1 MTCHTEGGGVAHVL
15 LLRATDGWSVEGD
28 ANVHGSVAE
37 LLKNQPA
44 VRFPPT
50 EDVKA
55 AFKRKWPSP
64 AEPEPLHATRPY
76 PAPKT
81 TAHGHARA
89 HTDTAAS
96 AATGAEYSEPNLN
109 DPDDSYETADRYQY
123 DDVDEVA
130 KRETAAITVRSPLGN
145 VTLRCGD
152 LVLGEVLGRGAFGT
166 VRKAILGDQQVAV
179 KQVLVSG
186 NMTQEQREKAV
197 SDFDNEAKR
206 MAAVPPHRN
215 IVQMIGALELDSGE
229 LVLVTELCNGGSLV
243 NKLYGSGVVCK
254 FTSDELLAIAR
265 DCAAGMAHL
274 HFHSCVHRDV
284 AARNVL
290 LYCVRGGA
298 FVGKIAD
305 FGMARELGRD
315 SVDEKVTKTR
325 TVPVRW
331 MAPET
336 VSAEREIVYSFRT
349 DVFAFGAMLYEI
361 FAQRMPYDNV
371 KRNDAIMLMIANA
384 EPLKLPDVGAGG
396 LAPPHGLAD
405 VLCQCRE
412 AEPEQRPTMR
422 AVCASLTQLLTVK

>member
-15 LLRATDGWSVEGD
+15 LLRGTNGWSIEGD
-28 ANVHGSVAE
+28 ATVHVSVAE
-37 LLKNQPA
+37 LLKTQPA

-55 AFKRKWPSP
+55 AFKRKWSST
-64 AEPEPLHATRPY
+64 ASISAAPLAVVAACAVA
-76 PAPKT
+76 APTKT
-81 TAHGHARA
+81 TAHAHDHA
-89 HTDTAAS
+89 AA
-96 AATGAEYSEPNLN
+96 AVATMATLGANYSEPNLN
-109 DPDDSYETADRYQY
+109 DPDDNY

-130 KRETAAITVRSPLGN
+130 KQREAGAITVRSPVGKF
-145 VTLRCGD
+145 TLRRGD
-152 LVLGEVLGRGAFGT
+152 LVLGEVLGRGAFGF
-166 VRKAILGDQQVAV
+166 VKKAMLGDQQVAV
-179 KQVLVSG
+179 KQVLVSSD
-186 NMTQEQREKAV
+186 MTLEQREKAV
-197 SDFDNEAKR
+197 SDFENEAKR

-229 LVLVTELCNGGSLV
+229 LVLVTELCIGGSLV
-243 NKLYGSGVVCK
+243 NKLYGSGVVCT
-254 FTSDELLAIAR
+254 FTSDELLAIAH

-290 LYCVRGGA
+290 LYSVRGGA

-349 DVFAFGAMLYEI
+349 DVFAFGTMLYEI
-361 FAQRMPYDNV
+361 FAQRLPYDNV

-405 VLCQCRE
+405 ILAQCR
-412 AEPEQRPTMR
+412 AADPMQRPTMR
-422 AVCASLTQLLTVK
+422 VVCASLAQLLTVK